1 MVFIRAIPS
10 VTVVFW
16 VLPSFTEFYLGLPRG
31 TRGYRV
37 VTESH
42 GGLWGCAEFYAAL
55 NGRCAEIGRHWR
67 QLNVDR
73 PSSICGRPVGR
84 SVICINLHKWYGK
97 YRHWARAHEKWP
109 RTYGKEGAGPNH
121 NHESDHNNIPINTHT
136 HTHTH
141 AEPWLL
147 FIYPSLFIDD
157 FRLVEQDNLSLSL
170 FLSLPLSSS
179 LFLSSPVPGHQ
190 STTRTSSSFIS
201 THGYRVFTGFYRV
214 FTRLTGF
221 RWVTPSCSGFY
232 RFFLLVRLRFIG

>member
-136 HTHTH
+136 HTHTRRALASFH
-141 AEPWLL
+141 LSI
-147 FIYPSLFIDD
+147 FIYRRFSISGT
-157 FRLVEQDNLSLSL
+157 RQSLS
-170 FLSLPLSSS
+170 LSLPLSSS
-179 LFLSSPVPGHQ
+179 LFLSLSLFAGAWPPINYSNVK
-190 STTRTSSSFIS
+190 FI
-201 THGYRVFTGFYRV
+201 H
-214 FTRLTGF
+214 
-221 RWVTPSCSGFY
+221 
-232 RFFLLVRLRFIG
+232 